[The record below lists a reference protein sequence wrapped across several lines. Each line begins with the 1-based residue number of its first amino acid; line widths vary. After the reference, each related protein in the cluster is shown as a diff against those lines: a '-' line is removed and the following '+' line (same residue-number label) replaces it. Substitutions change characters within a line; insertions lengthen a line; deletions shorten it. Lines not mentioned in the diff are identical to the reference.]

1 MAEAASGQKVVTAED
16 ELALPIQLRGVVIGA
31 LGARRPVSRLRSIPA
46 EGSGA
51 RGQVGGNWSNEEVA
65 LAEAIADQLAQTM
78 EGLRLLD
85 ETQRRAAEERL
96 IGDVT
101 GRLRQTLSVVA
112 ILQTA
117 AQEMRAALDLAE
129 VEVRMGT
136 PMEGK

>member
-1 MAEAASGQKVVTAED
+1 
-16 ELALPIQLRGVVIGA
+16 
-31 LGARRPVSRLRSIPA
+31 
-46 EGSGA
+46 
-51 RGQVGGNWSNEEVA
+51 VA

-96 IGDVT
+96 IGEVT
-101 GRLRQTLSVVA
+101 GRLRQTLSVDA

-136 PMEGK
+136 PLEGK